1 MKPFIALFLILN
13 LITFGVYGIDK
24 LRARLNLARISE
36 KTLLALAIAGGSVGA
51 VFAQK
56 LFRHKTRKFRYR
68 IWMILSIQFIV
79 FELLWYLSPL
89 LIQTIRSF

>member
-1 MKPFIALFLILN
+1 MKVFIALFLILN

-36 KTLLALAIAGGSVGA
+36 KTLLALAVAGGSVGA

-56 LFRHKTRKFRYR
+56 LFRHKTRKFQYR

-79 FELLWYLSPL
+79 FELLWYLSPF
-89 LIQTIRSF
+89 LIQTIQSF